1 MGWGTMSCLNG
12 DSTSVFVI
20 LSCTKSTATWSTPSR
35 IVVEAEGSVSRS
47 TQTMYFTG
55 RAGSIL
61 RYDTRSGGGGE
72 VEGSRGGWN
81 GLAPTSAPTTRSRG
95 AHSGRA
101 NIPRGARSAGFVF

>member
-1 MGWGTMSCLNG
+1 MSCLNG

-47 TQTMYFTG
+47 TQTMYFK
-55 RAGSIL
+55 AVQAELAPSC
-61 RYDTRSGGGGE
+61 DMTRSGGGGQ